1 VPRRA
6 ISENAAQNADTSG
19 RGGGGTA
26 GAGSTVGTVGG
37 AVIVVMNLPVP
48 DDHRVWVEARTLHEA
63 GLRVTVVCPA
73 IRDYRPGRRRI
84 DGIDVVYFRSFEGA
98 GKIGTIVEGAWTTF
112 AASSAAKR
120 ALAGLRG
127 AGPRSLQVCNPP
139 DLTFGLLRWAR
150 RHGITTVYDQHDV
163 VPLLASSRPSF
174 RRLAPFFQYCER
186 RTVAAAD
193 AVLTP
198 SLEQVQR
205 LQDLY
210 GRTAIVV
217 RTAAV
222 AERKDAT
229 SDNAPTDTKPT
240 DTALEEAA
248 HKETVLGYLGVIGEQ
263 DGVGELLDAVHE
275 LRRRGR
281 EDFRVEIAGDGPAL
295 PEVRARAAELG
306 LEDKVEFLGWIGRD
320 QIDALLRRIDAM
332 VVPDPD
338 IEFNHY
344 CAMNKVTHAM
354 ARGIPVVLRPL
365 RENARLTGP
374 AGIVAKDMG
383 LPAFAD
389 AIETLLDADPA
400 HRAEIGA
407 QLRTAFDAELSWA
420 TSGPRYLSA
429 FPTAAATST
438 APLTPAS
445 APEQPITES

>member
-1 VPRRA
+1 MPGRA
-6 ISENAAQNADTSG
+6 IPQNADNSG
-19 RGGGGTA
+19 ARG
-26 GAGSTVGTVGG
+26 GG

-73 IRDYRPGRRRI
+73 IRDHRPGRRRI

-98 GKIGTIVEGAWTTF
+98 GKLGTIVEGAWTTF

-120 ALAGLRG
+120 ALAGMRG
-127 AGPRSLQVCNPP
+127 LGARSVQVCNPP

-150 RHGITTVYDQHDV
+150 RRGITTVYDQHDV

-174 RRLAPFFQYCER
+174 QRLAPFFQYCER
-186 RTVAAAD
+186 RTVEAAD
-193 AVLTP
+193 VVLTP

-205 LQDLY
+205 LQDRY

-222 AERKDAT
+222 AKREDA
-229 SDNAPTDTKPT
+229 APNDPEPEGAPPKGS
-240 DTALEEAA
+240 ASKGSASKEAVP
-248 HKETVLGYLGVIGEQ
+248 KETVLGYLGVIGEQ
-263 DGVGELLDAVHE
+263 DGVSELIDAVHA
-275 LRRRGR
+275 LRQRGR

-295 PEVRARAAELG
+295 PEVRARVAELG
-306 LEDKVEFLGWIGRD
+306 LEAKVEVLGWLGRD
-320 QIDALLRRIDAM
+320 EIDAFLRRIDAM

-365 RENARLTGP
+365 RENARLAGE
-374 AGIVAKDMG
+374 AGILARDMS

-389 AIETLLDADPA
+389 AIETLLDADA
-400 HRAEIGA
+400 GRRAAIGE
-407 QLRTAFDAELSWA
+407 QLRAAFDAELSWA

-429 FPTAAATST
+429 FPTGAIASSAVPVTSASGQPAA
-438 APLTPAS
+438 
-445 APEQPITES
+445 E